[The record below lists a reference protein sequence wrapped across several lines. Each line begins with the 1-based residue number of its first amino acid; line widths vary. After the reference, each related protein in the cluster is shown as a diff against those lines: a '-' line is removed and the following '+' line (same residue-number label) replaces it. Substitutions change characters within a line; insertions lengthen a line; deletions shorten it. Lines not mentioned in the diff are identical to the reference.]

1 MIQTHE
7 SVRSVGRLAR
17 HSWILFVAIG
27 ILGLL
32 FTSVTASG
40 QPPEAETFQKI
51 TGMSVDQFQSDF
63 PRIATYLT
71 IILQSE
77 AQFQISFISLM
88 MVVTVVPFRRGE
100 QWAWYA
106 LWVFPL
112 SSSVLAL
119 RVFLVG
125 GMGWTIILV
134 FVAISLLGLLLPY
147 RVFFPK
153 NRSRRTY
160 A

>member
-7 SVRSVGRLAR
+7 SVRSVGRLAS
-17 HSWILFVAIG
+17 HSWILLVALG

-32 FTSVTASG
+32 FSSVPASG

-51 TGMSVDQFQSDF
+51 TGMSVDQFQSEF
-63 PRIATYLT
+63 PGLATYLSIT
-71 IILQSE
+71 LQSE
-77 AQFQISFISLM
+77 AQFQISFLTL
-88 MVVTVVPFRRGE
+88 MVVIAVVPYRKLE
-100 QWAWYA
+100 KWSWYA

-119 RVFLVG
+119 RVFVAG
-125 GMGWTIILV
+125 GMGWTIILA
-134 FVAISLLGLLLPY
+134 FIAIALLGLLLPY
-147 RVFFPK
+147 RLFFPK
-153 NRSRRTY
+153 SRSPRI